1 VRSDDDGRTHI
12 FNSAETSLVDYMPR
26 IFQLGLDVA
35 VDARGRTESYAQK
48 MAEIYQQAIGLTQ
61 KGGHDLEKDLLE
73 LKEEV
78 RAISLGGIT
87 RGHFL
92 RGLKEEIA

>member
-1 VRSDDDGRTHI
+1 MRSDDDGRTHI
-12 FNSAETSLVDYMPR
+12 FNSAETCLVDHMPR

-35 VDARGRTESYAQK
+35 LDARGRTELYAQK
-48 MAEIYQQAIGLTQ
+48 MAEIYQQATGLTQ
-61 KGGHDLEKDLLE
+61 KGGGNLEKDLQA
-73 LKEEV
+73 LKERA

-92 RGLKEEIA
+92 KGLKEEIA